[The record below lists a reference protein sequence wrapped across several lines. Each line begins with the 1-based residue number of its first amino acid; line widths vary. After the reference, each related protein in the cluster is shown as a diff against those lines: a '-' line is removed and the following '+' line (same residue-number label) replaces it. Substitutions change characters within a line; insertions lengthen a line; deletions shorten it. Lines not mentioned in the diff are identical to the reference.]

1 MADQS
6 NLHSISIPSVGTGGY
21 GLAAVD
27 SAQVTFQALNSFS
40 GSCQNV
46 RKVRVVVY
54 QAQMVQKFLQAQQG
68 QAMQD
73 MDEQESDSSSED
85 SVARP
90 PRIFRQPRKSE
101 SKSSAINDHSVKI
114 SVSGKDKASVGKA
127 VDALRKGFSEAC
139 TTQKVENETVSK
151 LSQKQINTLS
161 RKAKDRDVK
170 LEIEAD
176 VDRIVVRGEPT
187 EVTGMVGEIWSE
199 INERNKKIQEME
211 QAMMVSKNIEWSY
224 EIHGQKMAF
233 VQKINAKIEM
243 AHSKNQPTVQV
254 SLRGDEFVI
263 DLKAK
268 TGRGRRNG
276 ETITLSRKIK
286 GAEDGKLVLNDL
298 KLLNISEFI
307 ML

>member
-21 GLAAVD
+21 GLAAAD
-27 SAQVTFQALNSFS
+27 SAEVTFQALNSFS
-40 GSCQNV
+40 QSCQNV
-46 RKVRVVVY
+46 RKARVVVY
-54 QAQMVQKFLQAQQG
+54 QAKMVQKFLQAQQG

-73 MDEQESDSSSED
+73 MDEQDSDSSSED
-85 SVARP
+85 SVT
-90 PRIFRQPRKSE
+90 RQPRLSE
-101 SKSSAINDHSVKI
+101 SKLSAMNDHSVKI
-114 SVSGKDKASVGKA
+114 SLSGKDKASVGKA
-127 VDALRKGFSEAC
+127 VDALKKGFSEAC
-139 TTQKVENETVSK
+139 TTQTVKNETVSK
-151 LSQKQINTLS
+151 LAHEQINTLS
-161 RKAKDRDVK
+161 RKAKDRDVR

-176 VDRIVVRGEPT
+176 VDCIVVRGEPT
-187 EVTGMVGEIWSE
+187 EVTGMVGEIWNE
-199 INERNKKIQEME
+199 INERNKKIQEEE

-224 EIHGQKMAF
+224 EMHGQKMVF
-233 VQKINAKIEM
+233 DQKTNAKVEM
-243 AHSKNQPTVQV
+243 AHIKNQPTVQV
-254 SLRGDEFVI
+254 SLRGEEFVI

-276 ETITLSRKIK
+276 KKITLSRKIK